1 LIYAKMVT
9 KLGDLTVQNFTV
21 FCRER
26 FLLPNI
32 VPIAHSR
39 QLGSE
44 GRFIPPGRDFVAKI

>member
-1 LIYAKMVT
+1 MIYAKMVT